1 MLALGAAGVVNAV
14 GNLVPHKVAALT
26 SAALTGDL
34 GTARKLHYDL
44 LELNRAVFWD
54 TNPIPMKYLMA
65 RMGLL
70 PSGEHRLPMVPPDP
84 ALAVRLD
91 ALLER
96 AGLPAPSTVT
106 TASLRGSLPARGE
119 CGRGPSRASPVAMAR
134 FVRASS

>member
-1 MLALGAAGVVNAV
+1 MVNAV
-14 GNLVPHKVAALT
+14 GNLVPDKV
-26 SAALTGDL
+26 AALTGDL

-84 ALAVRLD
+84 PLAARLD
-91 ALLER
+91 ALFER
-96 AGLPAPSTVT
+96 AGLS
-106 TASLRGSLPARGE
+106 
-119 CGRGPSRASPVAMAR
+119 
-134 FVRASS
+134 